1 MKGPKGVKSRTGQ
14 QLSLREAHGINKSQ
28 WEERAAAE
36 GRRNEVQLA
45 HAMEGPQGSM
55 CVNLF
60 AQLASAP
67 ENSVTSLYLEEH
79 DFTSDGSVDW
89 AYQFLGLGDS

>member
-1 MKGPKGVKSRTGQ
+1 M
-14 QLSLREAHGINKSQ
+14 
-28 WEERAAAE
+28 
-36 GRRNEVQLA
+36 QLA
-45 HAMEGPQGSM
+45 HAMEGPRGNI

-67 ENSVTSLYLEEH
+67 ENFVTSLYLEEH